1 MSAIQHFKIH
11 DMTRLSLS
19 VLIVSALLITLV
31 SCESDEKWPAA
42 IDWINPLRV
51 PDTRELAGTWS
62 PGDLLSITFQARSG
76 SDGIVQP
83 FELGL
88 GIFPEKFCCKVPD
101 EIVLRERFEPTRA
114 QEIYILE
121 WELPDD
127 LKPQGDGI
135 FYRIFLAPDPEN
147 TPLEEGGSGT
157 YIIINVE

>member
-11 DMTRLSLS
+11 DMTMLSLS

-114 QEIYILE
+114 QEIYIRSE
-121 WELPDD
+121 EHTSEL
-127 LKPQGDGI
+127 QSRGH
-135 FYRIFLAPDPEN
+135 
-147 TPLEEGGSGT
+147 
-157 YIIINVE
+157 